1 MDLPVARQARLGAVV
16 AEHLRDPMRRSA
28 YALILATGL
37 TSGLGLVFWAMAAR
51 WLPTATVGL
60 GAAIVS
66 VMALLANLST
76 LGLRNGLIRFLPTA
90 GAASRRLIIS
100 CYALCAV
107 TALVAAGIFLLGQPL
122 WASRL
127 DFLRASPLSVVAFMI
142 GTAFWVIF
150 VLQDHV
156 LVGLR
161 QTVWVP
167 LENGLC
173 AVAKIALLPLLAV
186 AGGWAVFG
194 AAALPAAAAVL
205 VVTTLI
211 MRHLRRT
218 TTGLAPTSIPVSQ
231 LVRFAAA
238 DHFAALL
245 WMGTADLLTLL
256 VLNEVGPEASA
267 YYFMANTIG
276 YTLYLV
282 ISNVGSAL
290 VAEGARHPERTV
302 ALARQALWNS
312 ARLVVPLALVG
323 IVLAPYVLGIL
334 GADYAA
340 NGTLVLRLLL
350 ISAIPQVIVGIAI
363 ATARIRRDLR
373 TIMAVYA
380 ALAVGSI
387 GGSWLALQSFGIPG
401 VGLACLSAQLVVCSA
416 LLLTGRTGLFAE
428 RGFRSVLAELEQL
441 PRLLRRRRSRRVIR
455 RRLAPALLACDLD
468 PAMPSRMLT
477 SDSDTLVVA
486 LQGPADRLI
495 AKIATSGAATHGL
508 ERHVAS
514 LARVR
519 SLLGDDASAAL
530 LPRVVREGRLDGHLV
545 VIETQLPGH
554 AATRRLSD
562 GSTSTAAAAAITGIH
577 RATGHTQ
584 LVDDATLSRWVDQP
598 LAFLR
603 GLRGLP
609 GDAASLDRLQALL
622 HDALAGREVL
632 TSWVHGDFWPGNV
645 LVEETA
651 AETDPS
657 VGRDLSVGAGPVGQD
672 PAGTQAVVADPAGS
686 DAPSAGT
693 QPVGGAD
700 VRVTGLA
707 DWENA
712 EPDGLP
718 DVDLLHWW
726 LATQPVELGAAVR
739 HVVAHPADVRR
750 ELAAL
755 SIELPNPQLAL
766 EHLALLTWLRHVSA
780 GMDRTSADHLGR
792 VWLARNVKPILQ
804 LLADPEPIG
813 PEPAGRCAG
822 GPQTSG
828 RS

>member
-1 MDLPVARQARLGAVV
+1 MDLGVPRHARLGSAV

-37 TSGLGLVFWAMAAR
+37 TSALGLVFWALAAR

-60 GAAIVS
+60 GAALVS

-90 GAASRRLIIS
+90 GAASRRLIVS
-100 CYALCAV
+100 CYALCAFA
-107 TALVAAGIFLLGQPL
+107 ALLAAGIFLLGQPL
-122 WASRL
+122 WAARL
-127 DFLRASPLSVVAFMI
+127 EFLRASPLAVVAFMI

-161 QTVWVP
+161 QTIWVP

-173 AVAKIALLPLLAV
+173 AVAKIALLPVLAF

-218 TTGLAPTSIPVSQ
+218 TAGLAPTAIPVSQ

-267 YYFMANTIG
+267 YYYMANTIG

-282 ISNVGSAL
+282 VSNVGSAL
-290 VAEGARHPERTV
+290 VAEGARNPERTV
-302 ALARQALWNS
+302 TLARQALWNS
-312 ARLVVPLALVG
+312 ARLVVPLAVVGVLV
-323 IVLAPYVLGIL
+323 APFVLGVL
-334 GADYAA
+334 GPDYAA
-340 NGTLVLRLLL
+340 NGTVVLQLLL
-350 ISAIPQVIVGIAI
+350 ISAVPQTIVGIAI

-373 TIMAVYA
+373 TIMVVYA

-387 GGSWLALQSFGIPG
+387 GGSWLALGTFGIPG
-401 VGLACLSAQLVVCSA
+401 VGLACLSTQLVVCAA

-428 RGFRSVLAELEQL
+428 RGFRSVVAELEQL
-441 PRLLRRRRSRRVIR
+441 PRLLRRRRSRKIVR
-455 RRLAPALLACDLD
+455 RQLAPALAACALD
-468 PAMPSRMLT
+468 PATPATMLT

-486 LQGPADRLI
+486 LQADPDRLI
-495 AKIATSGAATHGL
+495 AKIATSAAATSGL
-508 ERHVAS
+508 EQHVDS
-514 LARVR
+514 LTRLRA
-519 SLLGDDASAAL
+519 LLAGDPAAEL

-545 VIETQLPGH
+545 VIETQLAGH
-554 AATRRLSD
+554 AATRHQSD
-562 GSTSTAAAAAITGIH
+562 AVTRVAAAALTGIH
-577 RATGHTQ
+577 RATATTQ
-584 LVDDATLSRWVDQP
+584 LVDDAALARWVDEP
-598 LAFLR
+598 LDYLR

-609 GDAASLDRLQALL
+609 GDLHSLDRLRTLL
-622 HDALAGREVL
+622 HDALAGRQVV

-645 LVEETA
+645 LVEESVA
-651 AETDPS
+651 QASRPVDGTD
-657 VGRDLSVGAGPVGQD
+657 GGEPV
-672 PAGTQAVVADPAGS
+672 V
-686 DAPSAGT
+686 
-693 QPVGGAD
+693 D

-712 EPDGLP
+712 ESGGLP

-739 HVVAHPADVRR
+739 QVVAQPADVRQQ
-750 ELAAL
+750 LAEL

-766 EHLALLTWLRHVSA
+766 EHLALLTWLRHVTA

-804 LLADPEPIG
+804 LLAAPEPIG
-813 PEPAGRCAG
+813 PEPAAPGAG
-822 GPQTSG
+822 WTWSG
-828 RS
+828 GTR

>member
-1 MDLPVARQARLGAVV
+1 MEIPVPRHARLGAAV
-16 AEHLRDPMRRSA
+16 ADHLRDPMRRSA

-60 GAAIVS
+60 GAALVS

-76 LGLRNGLIRFLPTA
+76 LGLRNGLIRFLPAA

-107 TALVAAGIFLLGQPL
+107 TAVLAAGIFLLGQPL
-122 WASRL
+122 WAPRL
-127 DFLRASPLSVVAFMI
+127 EFLRASPPAVLAFMI

-161 QTVWVP
+161 QTIWVP

-205 VVTTLI
+205 VMTTMI
-211 MRHLRRT
+211 MRYLRRT
-218 TTGLAPTSIPVSQ
+218 TAGLAPTSIPVSQ

-256 VLNEVGPEASA
+256 VLNQVGPEASA

-290 VAEGARHPERTV
+290 VAEGARRPERTV

-312 ARLVVPLALVG
+312 ARLVIPLAIVGVLVAPL
-323 IVLAPYVLGIL
+323 VLDVLGP
-334 GADYAA
+334 DYAA
-340 NGTLVLRLLL
+340 NGTLVLQLLL
-350 ISAIPQVIVGIAI
+350 VSAIPQIVVGISI

-373 TIMAVYA
+373 TIMVVYT
-380 ALAVGSI
+380 ALAIGSV
-387 GGSWLALQSFGIPG
+387 GGSWLALGTFGIAG
-401 VGLACLSAQLVVCSA
+401 VGLACLGTQLVVCSA

-428 RGFRSVLAELEQL
+428 RGFRSVVAELEQL
-441 PRLLRRRRSRRVIR
+441 PRLLRRRRSRKAIR
-455 RRLAPALLACDLD
+455 RRLAPALVACDLD
-468 PAMPSRMLT
+468 PATPAAMLT

-486 LQGPADRLI
+486 LQSGEDKLI
-495 AKIATSGAATHGL
+495 AKIATSAAATHGL
-508 ERHVAS
+508 EQHVAS

-519 SLLGDDASAAL
+519 VLLGDDASAAL
-530 LPRVVREGRLDGHLV
+530 LPRVVREGRLEGHLV

-554 AATRRLSD
+554 AATRRLSED
-562 GSTSTAAAAAITGIH
+562 ATSAAAATAMTALH
-577 RATGHTQ
+577 RATTVTQ
-584 LVDDATLSRWVDQP
+584 IVDDAALARWVDEP
-598 LAFLR
+598 LDFLR

-609 GDAASLDRLQALL
+609 GDLQSLERLRVLL
-622 HDALAGREVL
+622 HDALAGREVA

-651 AETDPS
+651 SGVDPALGLES
-657 VGRDLSVGAGPVGQD
+657 VGTATDGV
-672 PAGTQAVVADPAGS
+672 
-686 DAPSAGT
+686 DAE
-693 QPVGGAD
+693 

-712 EPDGLP
+712 EPGGLP

-739 HVVAHPADVRR
+739 HVVARPAEVRR
-750 ELAAL
+750 RLAEL
-755 SIELPNPQLAL
+755 SIDLPNPHIAL
-766 EHLALLTWLRHVSA
+766 EHLALLTWLRHVTA

-804 LLADPEPIG
+804 LLAASEPIG
-813 PEPAGRCAG
+813 PEPAARCAG
-822 GPQTSG
+822 GPRASD
-828 RS
+828 RP

>member
-1 MDLPVARQARLGAVV
+1 MDISVPRHARLSAAVTT
-16 AEHLRDPMRRSA
+16 HLRDPMRRSA

-37 TSGLGLVFWAMAAR
+37 TSGLGLVFWALAAR

-60 GAAIVS
+60 GAALIS

-90 GAASRRLIIS
+90 GSASRRLIVT
-100 CYALCAV
+100 CYAVCAL
-107 TALVAAGIFLLGQPL
+107 TAMAAAGIFLLGQPL
-122 WASRL
+122 WAEKL
-127 DFLRASPLSVVAFMI
+127 AFLRDSPLSVLAFVI
-142 GTAFWVIF
+142 GTAFWVLF

-173 AVAKIALLPLLAV
+173 AVAKIALMPLLAF

-211 MRHLRRT
+211 MRYLRRT
-218 TTGLAPTSIPVSQ
+218 TAGQERTAIPVSQ

-282 ISNVGSAL
+282 ISNIGSAL
-290 VAEGARHPERTV
+290 VAEGARHPERSV
-302 ALARQALWNS
+302 PLARQALWNS
-312 ARLVVPLALVG
+312 VRLVIPLAVIGVL
-323 IVLAPYVLGIL
+323 LAPLVLGIL
-334 GADYAA
+334 GPDYAA
-340 NGTLVLRLLL
+340 NGTVVLQLLL
-350 ISAIPQVIVGIAI
+350 ISAVPQVIVGIAV

-373 TIMAVYA
+373 TIMVVYA
-380 ALAVGSI
+380 ALAIGSI
-387 GGSWLALQSFGIPG
+387 GGSWLTLDTLGLPG
-401 VGLACLSAQLVVCSA
+401 VGLACLVTQLVVGAA
-416 LLLTGRTGLFAE
+416 LLITGRTGLFPE
-428 RGFRSVLAELEQL
+428 RGVRSVVAELEQL
-441 PRLLRRRRSRRVIR
+441 PRRVRRRRSRRVTR
-455 RRLAPALLACDLD
+455 RQLAPALAACGLD
-468 PAMPSRMLT
+468 PDTTYVMLT

-486 LQGPADRLI
+486 LEADPERLI
-495 AKIATSGAATHGL
+495 AKIATSAAASRGL
-508 ERHVAS
+508 DQHVAS
-514 LARVR
+514 LTRLR
-519 SLLGDDASAAL
+519 SLLDGLASEAL
-530 LPRVVREGRLDGHLV
+530 LPRVVRDGQLYGNRV

-554 AATRRLSD
+554 AATARLSD
-562 GSTSTAAAAAITGIH
+562 ATTTVAAAALTEIH
-577 RATGHTQ
+577 RATTVTRT
-584 LVDDATLSRWVDQP
+584 VDHATLARWVDEP
-598 LAFLR
+598 LDYLR

-609 GDAASLDRLQALL
+609 GDAQGLDRLREILHGALL
-622 HDALAGREVL
+622 GREVAMA
-632 TSWVHGDFWPGNV
+632 WVHGDFWPGNV
-645 LVEETA
+645 LVEETV
-651 AETDPS
+651 E
-657 VGRDLSVGAGPVGQD
+657 
-672 PAGTQAVVADPAGS
+672 AD
-686 DAPSAGT
+686 
-693 QPVGGAD
+693 GGGG

-718 DVDLLHWW
+718 DIDLLHWW
-726 LATQPVELGAAVR
+726 LATQPVELGAAVLDA
-739 HVVAHPADVRR
+739 VAHPAEIRR
-750 ELAAL
+750 RLADL
-755 SIELPNPQLAL
+755 SITLPNPQLAL
-766 EHLALLTWLRHVSA
+766 EHVVLLTWLQHVTA

-804 LLADPEPIG
+804 LLTG
-813 PEPAGRCAG
+813 PAPV
-822 GPQTSG
+822 GPQPVGPVASG
-828 RS
+828 TP